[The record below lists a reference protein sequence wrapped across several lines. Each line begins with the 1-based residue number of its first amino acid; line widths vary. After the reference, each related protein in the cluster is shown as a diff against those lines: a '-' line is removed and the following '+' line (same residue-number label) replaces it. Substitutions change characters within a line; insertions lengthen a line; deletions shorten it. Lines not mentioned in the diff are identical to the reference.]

1 MAQKGFT
8 RQYPP
13 LKILSKEQVNTIK
26 RASLDVL
33 ENVGIRFD
41 SDKALEIFDANDC
54 KVDHH
59 QKIVKIPPYL
69 VENALWK
76 SPSSF
81 RLKSRDP
88 KDDLIIGGDTVYFEA
103 SVGLGYI
110 DLDTLETRPPTL
122 EENDN
127 GVKVLDS
134 LENIHC
140 LLSYCPYM
148 SIEGVAPAM
157 QLNVSTASRLRYS
170 TKLSRTGHLAGSE
183 TFAIKMAKA
192 ANMDLTISMESTA
205 PLNWSADAI
214 HSAFS
219 ACEADLPVRVTNGDV
234 LGATGPATLAGGLV
248 TGIAEV
254 MSGIVLV
261 NLIKPGAKVEAN
273 NFVFPMEM
281 RSGMPDLNSFTSQ
294 LHSAAFSQVF
304 REYDLPVVLA
314 TGQFG
319 LGKNIGFQIGT
330 ETAFSLLATAL
341 AGANLINVGGGLHA
355 ELSWSPELA
364 VLEDDLAGAVGHF
377 LQGINIDDERIG
389 LDVIKDVGS
398 SPGTYLSNAHTRKY
412 WEKEFFRPKYY
423 DKLPYKEW
431 VAKGKK
437 VEVDIAKDRVREIL
451 KTHEVSVPLTKEQ
464 DKEIDQILEEANRHY
479 REKGLL

>member
-1 MAQKGFT
+1 MPQKGFT
-8 RQYPP
+8 RKYPP
-13 LKILSKEQVNTIK
+13 LKILSEEQVNSIK
-26 RASLDVL
+26 RSSLDVL

-41 SDKALEIFDANDC
+41 SDKALGIFEANRC
-54 KVDHH
+54 KVNHKE
-59 QKIVKIPPYL
+59 KIVKIPPDI
-69 VENALWK
+69 VEESLRK

-88 KDDLIIGGDTVYFEA
+88 KDDLIIGGDTLYFEA
-103 SVGLGYI
+103 SVGLGYWDI
-110 DLDTLETRPPTL
+110 DTLESRPPTL
-122 EENDN
+122 EENNN

-134 LENIHC
+134 LGNIHC

-148 SIEGVAPAM
+148 SIEDIPPAL

-183 TFAIKMAKA
+183 KFAIRMAKV

-219 ACEADLPVRVTNGDV
+219 ACEADLPVRITDGDV
-234 LGATGPATLAGGLV
+234 LGATGPGTISGGLV
-248 TGIAEV
+248 SGIAEV

-304 REYDLPVVLA
+304 RTYDLPVVLA

-319 LGKNIGFQIGT
+319 LAKNIGFQIGT

-377 LQGINIDDERIG
+377 LNGINIDDDRIG
-389 LDVIKDVGS
+389 LDVIKKVGS
-398 SPGTYLSNAHTRKY
+398 SPGTFLGEGHTRKY
-412 WEKEFFRPKYY
+412 WEKEFFVPKYY
-423 DKLPYKEW
+423 DRLPYKDW
-431 VAKGKK
+431 LNKGKK
-437 VEVDIAKDRVREIL
+437 VELDIARDRVKEIL
-451 KTHEVSVPLTKEQ
+451 ETHEVSVPLTEEQ
-464 DKEIDQILEEANRHY
+464 DKEIDNILEEAKMHY
-479 REKGLL
+479 KKKGLL